1 MKRLMIVYLLRIIVI
16 LIPSYNDNMA
26 RSLFVILMVC
36 GCVTTLLL

>member
-16 LIPSYNDNMA
+16 LIPIIMM
-26 RSLFVILMVC
+26 ILMVC